1 MNEGASTM
9 SPTTGLDEQQRP
21 RLWDSMIGAH
31 VRPDYFG
38 CLAIWHGRVEAA
50 CRVVSGMCCFVAA
63 LSVFREHLG
72 VLAGHFAVGAG
83 MVTMP
88 ELYVTLGRK
97 RVGAVGLRWSWH
109 RLGIDYEA
117 LWNDSY
123 RTDAGR
129 TLAKLEERAAE
140 LSNRA
145 LSIPNNE
152 RRMARRIARS
162 AARVHP
168 RFAAASSN
176 QRQLP
181 AKDHFPSV
189 LAPPLPLKP
198 PQSKHTGGIGQS

>member
-1 MNEGASTM
+1 M
-9 SPTTGLDEQQRP
+9 SPTTGLDERQRR

-31 VRPDYFG
+31 ARADYFG
-38 CLAIWHGRVEAA
+38 CVAIWYGRVETVG
-50 CRVVSGMCCFVAA
+50 RVVSGMCCFVAA
-63 LSVFREHLG
+63 LLVLREHPG

-83 MVTMP
+83 MVTML
-88 ELYVTLGRK
+88 ELYVMLGHK

-123 RTDAGR
+123 RSDAGR
-129 TLAKLEERAAE
+129 TLARLEERAAE

-145 LSIPNNE
+145 LSIPHNE
-152 RRMARRIARS
+152 RRMTRRMARS
-162 AARVHP
+162 AVRVHP
-168 RFAAASSN
+168 RFAAASSH